1 MTHINETMNNKAEE
15 EYIEK
20 TFIYKFPT
28 CTTNQEYTLEVPI
41 KIPYHGSIKEL
52 MHRIMSSFKLPCY
65 VESDLLEALQRNIK
79 ELTLQFYDDK
89 SEKLIEAAKKGSLDL
104 EDIIK
109 NWEKIYK
116 EKTVE
121 YSDPIGTTDEEL
133 FAAAYH
139 RLVHSPSLE
148 PILQAE
154 HKFGRDVTEV
164 IQMRNTDYEHLTQK
178 QTDEMRVAVEAL
190 EAGSTEKSIN
200 DMAGRHFEEQ
210 SLLQGY
216 WGSRI
221 DALRLDQRRQY
232 RNWIMRMLEEQQ
244 TSMIPTPVGSPIIPL
259 PSLRPA
265 LDKFVHSEEKHT
277 TDYPLLEESFTIH
290 LGSQMKQMH
299 NIRILTGDVLD
310 FCRTKNSE
318 SGMDPTPQRLQTAL
332 GLYSNDLCGLVL
344 LSDNHL
350 GSYSGITKELC
361 SICQLTTEFH
371 FPPIDEQLEK
381 IKEDVKDAVAWRQAH
396 YREGS
401 DPHTKKSTTS
411 KSLQTGDVFVT
422 RHSNLTQVHVVF
434 HMVVNDS
441 LRSGDINS
449 RHPAILGL
457 RNILKTACCNDVT
470 TLTIPVLLVH
480 EMSED
485 MTVAWCTK
493 RAELVFKCVK
503 GFMIEMASWGGA
515 ELKNLQFLVPKGM
528 SEEVFGTL
536 ATMLPSIFRVSNPL
550 VFKATSTPQT
560 PKKLTCHSIN

>member
-1 MTHINETMNNKAEE
+1 MNMSEE
-15 EYIEK
+15 EHVEK
-20 TFIYKFPT
+20 TFVYKFPT
-28 CTTNQEYTLEVPI
+28 CTTNQEYVLEIPL
-41 KIPYHGSIKEL
+41 KIPYYGSIKEL
-52 MHRIMSSFKLPCY
+52 MHRIVSSFKLPCY
-65 VESDLLEALQRNIK
+65 VEPDLLESLENTIK
-79 ELTLQFYDDK
+79 ELTLQFYDERAENALENAMSGNTD
-89 SEKLIEAAKKGSLDL
+89 IE
-104 EDIIK
+104 EIIK

-116 EKTVE
+116 QKTVD
-121 YSDPIGTTDEEL
+121 YADPIGTTDEEL

-154 HKFGRDVTEV
+154 HKFGREVTEV
-164 IQMRNTDYEHLTQK
+164 IEKRDKHYEQLTQK
-178 QTDEMRVAVEAL
+178 QTEEMRKAVEAL

-200 DMAGRHFEEQ
+200 EMAGRHFEEQ
-210 SLLQGY
+210 SLLQGQ
-216 WGSRI
+216 WGSRV
-221 DALRLDQRRQY
+221 DALKLEQRRQY
-232 RNWIMRMLEEQQ
+232 RNWIMRLLEEQQ
-244 TSMIPTPVGSPIIPL
+244 TNMLPTPMGSPMGSTPPI
-259 PSLRPA
+259 RPA
-265 LDKFVHSEEKHT
+265 LDNFVHTEDKT
-277 TDYPLLEESFTIH
+277 TADYPILEESFTIH

-310 FCRTKNSE
+310 FCRIKKSE

-371 FPPIDEQLEK
+371 FLPIDEQLEK
-381 IKEDVKDAVAWRQAH
+381 IRDDVKDAVAWRQAH
-396 YREGS
+396 HKEGIES
-401 DPHTKKSTTS
+401 QTKKSTTS
-411 KSLQTGDVFVT
+411 KSLQTGDIYIT
-422 RHSNLTQVHVVF
+422 RHSNLAQVHVIF
-434 HMVVNDS
+434 HMVVNDT

-457 RNILKTACCNDVT
+457 RNILKTACCSDVT

-480 EMSED
+480 EMTED

-560 PKKLTCHSIN
+560 PKK

>member
-1 MTHINETMNNKAEE
+1 MNMPEDE
-15 EYIEK
+15 FVEK
-20 TFIYKFPT
+20 TFVYKFAT
-28 CTTNQEYTLEVPI
+28 CTTNQEYVLEVPL
-41 KIPYHGSIKEL
+41 KIPYGGNVKEL
-52 MHRIMSSFKLPCY
+52 MYRIMSSFKLPCY
-65 VESDLLEALQRNIK
+65 VESDLLQSLEHTIK
-79 ELTLQFYDDK
+79 TLTLEFYD
-89 SEKLIEAAKKGSLDL
+89 EKAEKTLEDAISGNLDI

-109 NWEKIYK
+109 NWEKTYK
-116 EKTVE
+116 QKTAE
-121 YSDPIGTTDEEL
+121 YADPIGTTDEEL

-139 RLVHSPSLE
+139 KLVHSPSLE

-164 IQMRNTDYEHLTQK
+164 IQMRDSHYEQLTQK
-178 QTDEMRVAVEAL
+178 QTEEMRVAVESL

-200 DMAGRHFEEQ
+200 EMAGRHFEEQ
-210 SLLQGY
+210 SLLQGH
-216 WGSRI
+216 WGSRV
-221 DALRLDQRRQY
+221 DALKLDQRRQY
-232 RNWIMRMLEEQQ
+232 RNWIMRLLEEQQ
-244 TSMIPTPVGSPIIPL
+244 TNMLPTPVGSPILSMPPI
-259 PSLRPA
+259 RPA
-265 LDKFVHSEEKHT
+265 LDNFVHSEEKNT
-277 TDYPLLEESFTIH
+277 AEYPILEESFTIH

-310 FCRTKNSE
+310 FCRTKKSD

-381 IKEDVKDAVAWRQAH
+381 IREDVKDAVAWRQAH
-396 YREGS
+396 HREVNDS
-401 DPHTKKSTTS
+401 QTKRSTGS
-411 KSLQTGDVFVT
+411 KSLQTGDVYIT
-422 RHSNLTQVHVVF
+422 RHSNLTQVHVIF

-449 RHPAILGL
+449 RHPVILGL

-470 TLTIPVLLVH
+470 TLTIPILLVH

-560 PKKLTCHSIN
+560 PKK

>member
-1 MTHINETMNNKAEE
+1 MNKAEE
-15 EYIEK
+15 EYVER
-20 TFIYKFPT
+20 TFVYKFST
-28 CTTNQEYTLEVPI
+28 CTTNQEYTLEIPL

-65 VESDLLEALQRNIK
+65 VESDLLKSLQRDIK
-79 ELTLQFYDDK
+79 EFTLQFHD
-89 SEKLIEAAKKGSLDL
+89 EKAEKFMEAAKAGSLDL
-104 EDIIK
+104 EEIIK

-116 EKTVE
+116 QKTVE

-148 PILQAE
+148 RILQEE
-154 HKFGRDVTEV
+154 HQRGRNVTKV
-164 IQMRNTDYEHLTQK
+164 IRMRNTAYEYLTQQ
-178 QTDEMRVAVEAL
+178 QTNEMRVAVEAL

-210 SLLQGY
+210 SILQGF
-216 WGSRI
+216 WGSKI
-221 DALRLDQRRQY
+221 DHLRLDERQQY
-232 RNWIMRMLEEQQ
+232 REWVMKLLEEQQ
-244 TSMIPTPVGSPIIPL
+244 TSMVSTPMGSPVVPL
-259 PSLRPA
+259 PPLRPA
-265 LDKFVHSEEKHT
+265 LDNFIHNEERQT

-299 NIRILTGDVLD
+299 NIRILTEDVLD
-310 FCRTKNSE
+310 FCRAKNSE
-318 SGMDPTPQRLQTAL
+318 SGIDPTPQRLQTAL

-361 SICQLTTEFH
+361 SVCQLTTEFH

-381 IKEDVKDAVAWRQAH
+381 IREDVKNAVAWRQAH
-396 YREGS
+396 HREGS
-401 DPHTKKSTTS
+401 DSHAKKSTTS
-411 KSLQTGDVFVT
+411 KSLQTGDIFIT
-422 RHSNLTQVHVVF
+422 RHSNLAQVHVVF
-434 HMVVNDS
+434 HMVVDDS

-550 VFKATSTPQT
+550 VFKATGTPQT
-560 PKKLTCHSIN
+560 PKK

>member
-1 MTHINETMNNKAEE
+1 MSKAQTPSMEE
-15 EYIEK
+15 EYVEE
-20 TFIYKFPT
+20 TFVFKFPT
-28 CTTNQEYTLEVPI
+28 CTTNEEYTLQIPI
-41 KIPYHGSIKEL
+41 KIPFRGSVKEL
-52 MHRIMSSFKLPCY
+52 VHRIMSSFKLPCY
-65 VESDLLEALQRNIK
+65 VEIELLNSLETSIK
-79 ELTLQFYDDK
+79 EWTTKFHDER
-89 SEKLIEAAKKGSLDL
+89 SEKLIDAAKNGDLDV
-104 EDIIK
+104 EEIIK
-109 NWEKIYK
+109 NWEKVYK
-116 EKTVE
+116 QKTAE
-121 YSDPIGTTDEEL
+121 YAEPMGTTDEEL

-154 HKFGRDVTEV
+154 HKFGKDVTEV
-164 IQMRNTDYEHLTQK
+164 INMRDKDYNQLTQK
-178 QTDEMRVAVEAL
+178 QTEEMQLAVETL

-210 SLLQGY
+210 SLLQGH
-216 WGSRI
+216 WGSKV
-221 DALRLDQRRQY
+221 DALKLEQRRQY
-232 RNWIMRMLEEQQ
+232 RNWIMRLLEEQQ
-244 TSMIPTPVGSPIIPL
+244 TNMLPTPVESPMVPVPPL
-259 PSLRPA
+259 GPGFENFVKND
-265 LDKFVHSEEKHT
+265 DKST
-277 TDYPLLEESFTIH
+277 SDYQQLEESFTIH

-310 FCRTKNSE
+310 FCRTKNCDSE
-318 SGMDPTPQRLQTAL
+318 SADPTPQRLQTAL

-350 GSYSGITKELC
+350 GSYSGVTKELV
-361 SICQLTTEFH
+361 SISQLTAEFH
-371 FPPIDEQLEK
+371 FPPIDEQIEK
-381 IKEDVKDAVAWRQAH
+381 IREDVKDAIAWRQAH
-396 YREGS
+396 HKE
-401 DPHTKKSTTS
+401 DNDLQQTKKTTLS
-411 KSLQTGDVFVT
+411 KTLQTGDVFIT
-422 RHSNLTQVHVVF
+422 RHSNLAQVHVVF

-480 EMSED
+480 EMTED

-550 VFKATSTPQT
+550 VFKATSIPQT
-560 PKKLTCHSIN
+560 PKK

>member
-1 MTHINETMNNKAEE
+1 MNMSEE
-15 EYIEK
+15 EHVEK
-20 TFIYKFPT
+20 TFVYKFPT
-28 CTTNQEYTLEVPI
+28 CTTNQEYVLEIPL
-41 KIPYHGSIKEL
+41 KIPYYGSIKEL
-52 MHRIMSSFKLPCY
+52 MHRIVSSFKLPCY
-65 VESDLLEALQRNIK
+65 VEPNLLQSLENAIK
-79 ELTLQFYDDK
+79 ELTLQFYD
-89 SEKLIEAAKKGSLDL
+89 EKAENTLENAISGTTDIE
-104 EDIIK
+104 EIIK
-109 NWEKIYK
+109 NWEKTYK
-116 EKTVE
+116 QKTVD
-121 YSDPIGTTDEEL
+121 YADPIGTTDEEL

-164 IQMRNTDYEHLTQK
+164 IQMRDTHYEQLTQN
-178 QTDEMRVAVEAL
+178 QTEEMRKAVEAL

-200 DMAGRHFEEQ
+200 EMAGRHFEEQ
-210 SLLQGY
+210 SLLQGH
-216 WGSRI
+216 WGSRV
-221 DALRLDQRRQY
+221 DALKLEQRRQY
-232 RNWIMRMLEEQQ
+232 RNWIMRLLEEQQ
-244 TSMIPTPVGSPIIPL
+244 TNMLPTPMGSPMVSTPPI
-259 PSLRPA
+259 RPA
-265 LDKFVHSEEKHT
+265 LDNFVHIEDKTSA
-277 TDYPLLEESFTIH
+277 DYPVLEESFTIH

-310 FCRTKNSE
+310 FCRIKKSE
-318 SGMDPTPQRLQTAL
+318 TGMDPTPQRLQTAL
-332 GLYSNDLCGLVL
+332 GLYSSDLCGLVL

-361 SICQLTTEFH
+361 AICQLTTEFH

-381 IKEDVKDAVAWRQAH
+381 IRDDVKDAVAWRQAH
-396 YREGS
+396 HKEGIETQ
-401 DPHTKKSTTS
+401 TKKSTTS
-411 KSLQTGDVFVT
+411 KSLQTGDVYIT
-422 RHSNLTQVHVVF
+422 RHSNLAQVHVIF
-434 HMVVNDS
+434 HMVVNDT

-480 EMSED
+480 EMTEE

-560 PKKLTCHSIN
+560 PKK

>member
-1 MTHINETMNNKAEE
+1 MNMPEE
-15 EYIEK
+15 VYVEK
-20 TFIYKFPT
+20 TFTYQFPT
-28 CTTNQEYTLEVPI
+28 CVTNQEYLLEVPL
-41 KIPYHGSIKEL
+41 KIPYHGSVKEL
-52 MHRIMSSFKLPCY
+52 THRIMSSFKLPCY
-65 VESDLLEALQRNIK
+65 VEADLLRTLKRTIET
-79 ELTLQFYDDK
+79 LTLEFYDEK
-89 SEKLIEAAKKGSLDL
+89 SEKAIENAKSGTLDI
-104 EDIIK
+104 EDTIK

-116 EKTVE
+116 QKTSE
-121 YSDPIGTTDEEL
+121 YADPMGTTDEEL

-164 IQMRNTDYEHLTQK
+164 IQMKDTHYEQLTQK
-178 QTDEMRVAVEAL
+178 QTEEMRVAVEGL
-190 EAGSTEKSIN
+190 EAGSTEEKSIN
-200 DMAGRHFEEQ
+200 EMAGRHFDEQ
-210 SLLQGY
+210 SLLQGH
-216 WGSRI
+216 WGSRV
-221 DALRLDQRRQY
+221 DALKLEQRRQY
-232 RNWIMRMLEEQQ
+232 RNWIMRLLEEQQ
-244 TSMIPTPVGSPIIPL
+244 TNMPPTPVGSPMLSMP
-259 PSLRPA
+259 PMRPA
-265 LDKFVHSEEKHT
+265 LDNFVHNEEKNT
-277 TDYPLLEESFTIH
+277 ADYPILEESFTIH

-310 FCRTKNSE
+310 FCRTKKSE

-344 LSDNHL
+344 FCDNHL
-350 GSYSGITKELC
+350 GTYSGITKELC

-381 IKEDVKDAVAWRQAH
+381 IREDVKDAVAWRQTH
-396 YREGS
+396 HKDINDS
-401 DPHTKKSTTS
+401 QTKRSTGS
-411 KSLQTGDVFVT
+411 KSLQTGDVYIT
-422 RHSNLTQVHVVF
+422 RHSNLAQVHVIF

-485 MTVAWCTK
+485 MTVVWCTK

-560 PKKLTCHSIN
+560 PKK

>member
-1 MTHINETMNNKAEE
+1 MTNKQILLKTMNKAEE
-15 EYIEK
+15 EYVEK
-20 TFIYKFPT
+20 TFVYKFPT
-28 CTTNQEYTLEVPI
+28 CTTNQEYTLEIPL
-41 KIPYHGSIKEL
+41 KIPYHGSTKEL

-65 VESDLLEALQRNIK
+65 VESDLLKCLQRNIK
-79 ELTLQFYDDK
+79 EFTLQFHD
-89 SEKLIEAAKKGSLDL
+89 EKAEKFIEAAKAGSLDL
-104 EDIIK
+104 EEIIK

-116 EKTVE
+116 QKTVE

-148 PILQAE
+148 PILQEE
-154 HKFGRDVTEV
+154 HKYGRDVTEV
-164 IQMRNTDYEHLTQK
+164 IQMRDTDYERLTQK

-210 SLLQGY
+210 SLLQGF
-216 WGSRI
+216 WGSKI

-232 RNWIMRMLEEQQ
+232 RNWIMRLLEEQQ
-244 TSMIPTPVGSPIIPL
+244 TSMVSTPMGSPIVPL
-259 PSLRPA
+259 PPLRPA
-265 LDKFVHSEEKHT
+265 LDNFVHSEEKQT

-332 GLYSNDLCGLVL
+332 ELYSNDLCGLVL

-381 IKEDVKDAVAWRQAH
+381 IREDVKDAVAWRQAH
-396 YREGS
+396 HREGNDS
-401 DPHTKKSTTS
+401 HAKKSTTS
-411 KSLQTGDVFVT
+411 KSLQTGDVFIT
-422 RHSNLTQVHVVF
+422 RHSNLAQVHVVF

-560 PKKLTCHSIN
+560 PKK

>member
-1 MTHINETMNNKAEE
+1 MAEDPFV
-15 EYIEK
+15 EK
-20 TFIYKFPT
+20 LFVFKFPT
-28 CTTNQEYTLEVPI
+28 CTTNEDYTLEIPI
-41 KIPYHGSIKEL
+41 KIPYRGNVTEFAY
-52 MHRIMSSFKLPCY
+52 RIMSSFKLPPY
-65 VESDLLEALQRNIK
+65 VETDLMNSLDETVDKWTQEYYDER
-79 ELTLQFYDDK
+79 DDK
-89 SEKLIEAAKKGSLDL
+89 LIDAAINGELDV
-104 EDIIK
+104 ERIVKD
-109 NWEKIYK
+109 WEKAYK
-116 EKTVE
+116 TKTVE
-121 YSDPIGTTDEEL
+121 YAEPIGTTDEEL

-154 HKFGRDVTEV
+154 HKYGKDVTEV
-164 IQMRNTDYEHLTQK
+164 IQIRDGEYEQLTQK
-178 QTDEMRVAVEAL
+178 QTDEMKVAVEAL
-190 EAGSTEKSIN
+190 EAGSTERSIN
-200 DMAGRHFEEQ
+200 EMAARHFEEQ
-210 SLLQGY
+210 SLLQGH
-216 WGSRI
+216 WGSRV
-221 DALRLDQRRQY
+221 DALKLEQRRQY
-232 RNWIMRMLEEQQ
+232 RNWIMRLLEEQQ
-244 TSMIPTPVGSPIIPL
+244 TNMLPTPVESPMVPMPL
-259 PSLRPA
+259 VPELLSNNDNKTVKNTSDLPQ
-265 LDKFVHSEEKHT
+265 
-277 TDYPLLEESFTIH
+277 LEESFTIH

-310 FCRTKNSE
+310 FCRTKNNGNME
-318 SGMDPTPQRLQTAL
+318 PTPQRLQTAL

-350 GSYSGITKELC
+350 GSYSGITKELS

-381 IKEDVKDAVAWRQAH
+381 IKEDVKEAVAWRQTH
-396 YREGS
+396 HREGS
-401 DPHTKKSTTS
+401 DNQVKKSTS
-411 KSLQTGDVFVT
+411 SRSLQTGDVFIT
-422 RHSNLTQVHVVF
+422 RHSNLAQVHVVF

-457 RNILKTACCNDVT
+457 RNILKTACVNDVT
-470 TLTIPVLLVH
+470 TITIPVLLVH
-480 EMSED
+480 EMTED

-550 VFKATSTPQT
+550 VFKANGAPNT
-560 PKKLTCHSIN
+560 PKK

>member
-1 MTHINETMNNKAEE
+1 MSDEETIVKM
-15 EYIEK
+15 
-20 TFIYKFPT
+20 FSFQFPT
-28 CTTNQEYTLEVPI
+28 CTTNQQYTLEIPL
-41 KIPYHGSIKEL
+41 KIPYHGSIREL
-52 MHRIMSSFKLPCY
+52 THRIMTAFKLPCY
-65 VESDLLEALQRNIK
+65 IETDLLDSLQHTVK
-79 ELTLQFYDDK
+79 KLTEQFHDDK
-89 SEKLIEAAKKGSLDL
+89 AELLIDAAKSGNLDIEEL
-104 EDIIK
+104 IK
-109 NWEKIYK
+109 SWEKTYK
-116 EKTVE
+116 LKTVE
-121 YSDPIGTTDEEL
+121 YAEPRGTTDEEL

-139 RLVHSPSLE
+139 KLVHSPSLE

-154 HKFGRDVTEV
+154 HTYGKAVTEV
-164 IQMRNTDYEHLTQK
+164 IQMRDTDYDQLTQK
-178 QTDEMRVAVEAL
+178 QTEEMRVAVETL
-190 EAGSTEKSIN
+190 ETGSTERSIN
-200 DMAGRHFEEQ
+200 EMAGRHFEEQ
-210 SLLQGY
+210 SLLQGH
-216 WGSRI
+216 WGSRV
-221 DALRLDQRRQY
+221 DALKLEQRRQY
-232 RNWIMRMLEEQQ
+232 RNWIMKLLEEQQ
-244 TSMIPTPVGSPIIPL
+244 TSMLPTPVGSPMSSMPPIHPEID
-259 PSLRPA
+259 RFVGND
-265 LDKFVHSEEKHT
+265 DKNT
-277 TDYPLLEESFTIH
+277 TVYPQLEESFTIH

-310 FCRTKNSE
+310 FCRIRHND

-332 GLYSNDLCGLVL
+332 GLYSNDLCGLVI

-381 IKEDVKDAVAWRQAH
+381 IREDVKEAVAWRQAH
-396 YREGS
+396 SREGN
-401 DPHTKKSTTS
+401 DPQVRKSTSS
-411 KSLQTGDVFVT
+411 KSLQTGDVFIT
-422 RHSNLTQVHVVF
+422 RHSNLAQIHVVF
-434 HMVVNDS
+434 HMVVHDS

-457 RNILKTACCNDVT
+457 RNILKTACTNDVT

-515 ELKNLQFLVPKGM
+515 ELKNLQFLVPTGM

-560 PKKLTCHSIN
+560 PKK

>member
-1 MTHINETMNNKAEE
+1 MSKAQTPSMEE
-15 EYIEK
+15 EYVEE
-20 TFIYKFPT
+20 TFVFKFPT
-28 CTTNQEYTLEVPI
+28 CTTNEEYTLQIPI
-41 KIPYHGSIKEL
+41 KIPFRGSVKEL
-52 MHRIMSSFKLPCY
+52 VHRIMSSFKLPCY
-65 VESDLLEALQRNIK
+65 VEIELLNSLETRIK
-79 ELTLQFYDDK
+79 EWTTKFHDER
-89 SEKLIEAAKKGSLDL
+89 SEKLIDAAKNGDLDV
-104 EDIIK
+104 EEIIK
-109 NWEKIYK
+109 NWEKVYK
-116 EKTVE
+116 QKTAE
-121 YSDPIGTTDEEL
+121 YAEPMGTTDEEL

-154 HKFGRDVTEV
+154 HKFGKDVTEV
-164 IQMRNTDYEHLTQK
+164 INMRDKDYDQLTQK
-178 QTDEMRVAVEAL
+178 QTEEMRLAVETL

-210 SLLQGY
+210 SLLQGH
-216 WGSRI
+216 WGSKV
-221 DALRLDQRRQY
+221 DALKLEQRRQY
-232 RNWIMRMLEEQQ
+232 RNWIMRLLEEQQ
-244 TSMIPTPVGSPIIPL
+244 TNMLPTPVESPMVPVPPL
-259 PSLRPA
+259 GPGFENFVKND
-265 LDKFVHSEEKHT
+265 DKST
-277 TDYPLLEESFTIH
+277 SDYQQLEESFTIH

-310 FCRTKNSE
+310 FCRTKNCDSE
-318 SGMDPTPQRLQTAL
+318 SADPTPQRLQTAL

-350 GSYSGITKELC
+350 GSYSGVTKELV
-361 SICQLTTEFH
+361 SISQLTAEFH
-371 FPPIDEQLEK
+371 FPPIDEQIEK
-381 IKEDVKDAVAWRQAH
+381 IREDVKDAIAWRQAH
-396 YREGS
+396 HKE
-401 DPHTKKSTTS
+401 DNDLQQTKKTTLS
-411 KSLQTGDVFVT
+411 KTLQTGDVFIT
-422 RHSNLTQVHVVF
+422 RHSNLAQVHVVF

-480 EMSED
+480 EMTED

-560 PKKLTCHSIN
+560 PKK

>member
-1 MTHINETMNNKAEE
+1 MNMPEE
-15 EYIEK
+15 DYVEK
-20 TFIYKFPT
+20 TFTYQFPT
-28 CTTNQEYTLEVPI
+28 CSTNQKYLLEIPL
-41 KIPYHGSIKEL
+41 KIPYHGSVKEL
-52 MHRIMSSFKLPCY
+52 THRIMSSFKLPCY
-65 VESDLLEALQRNIK
+65 VETDLLQTLERTI
-79 ELTLQFYDDK
+79 EMLTLEFYDEK
-89 SEKLIEAAKKGSLDL
+89 SEKAIENAKSGTLDI

-116 EKTVE
+116 QKTTE
-121 YSDPIGTTDEEL
+121 YADPMGTTDEEL

-164 IQMRNTDYEHLTQK
+164 IQMKDTQYEQLTQK
-178 QTDEMRVAVEAL
+178 QTEEMRVAVEDL
-190 EAGSTEKSIN
+190 ETGSTEEKSIN
-200 DMAGRHFEEQ
+200 EMAGRHFEEQ
-210 SLLQGY
+210 SLLQGH
-216 WGSRI
+216 WGSRV
-221 DALRLDQRRQY
+221 DALKLEQRRQY
-232 RNWIMRMLEEQQ
+232 RNWIMRLLEEQQ
-244 TSMIPTPVGSPIIPL
+244 TNMPPTPVGSPMLSMP
-259 PSLRPA
+259 PMRRA
-265 LDKFVHSEEKHT
+265 LENFVHSEEKNT
-277 TDYPLLEESFTIH
+277 ADYPILEESFTIH

-310 FCRTKNSE
+310 FCRTKKSE

-350 GSYSGITKELC
+350 GTYSGTTKELC

-381 IKEDVKDAVAWRQAH
+381 IREDVKDAIAWRQAH
-396 YREGS
+396 HKEVNES
-401 DPHTKKSTTS
+401 QTKRSTGS
-411 KSLQTGDVFVT
+411 KSLQTGDVYIT
-422 RHSNLTQVHVVF
+422 RHSNLAQVHVIF

-560 PKKLTCHSIN
+560 PKK

>member
-1 MTHINETMNNKAEE
+1 MNMPEE
-15 EYIEK
+15 DSVLK
-20 TFIYKFPT
+20 TFVYKFPT
-28 CTTNQEYTLEVPI
+28 CTTNQEYTVEVPL
-41 KIPYHGSIKEL
+41 KIPYHGSVKEL
-52 MHRIMSSFKLPCY
+52 MYRIMSSFKLPCY
-65 VESDLLEALQRNIK
+65 VESDLLQSLEHKIK
-79 ELTLQFYDDK
+79 ELTLEFHDEKAEKVLEGAK
-89 SEKLIEAAKKGSLDL
+89 SGRLDIE
-104 EDIIK
+104 EIIK
-109 NWEKIYK
+109 SWEKTYK
-116 EKTVE
+116 QKTVE
-121 YSDPIGTTDEEL
+121 YADPIGTTDEEL

-164 IQMRNTDYEHLTQK
+164 IEMRDTDYEQLTRK
-178 QTDEMRVAVEAL
+178 QTEEMRVAVEAF
-190 EAGSTEKSIN
+190 ESGSTEKSIN
-200 DMAGRHFEEQ
+200 EMAGRHFEEQ
-210 SLLQGY
+210 SLLQGH
-216 WGSRI
+216 WGSRV
-221 DALRLDQRRQY
+221 DALKLEQRRQY
-232 RNWIMRMLEEQQ
+232 RNWIMRLLEEQQ
-244 TSMIPTPVGSPIIPL
+244 TNMLPTPVGSPMVPMPPI
-259 PSLRPA
+259 RPA
-265 LDKFVHSEEKHT
+265 LDNFVHSEDKHT
-277 TDYPLLEESFTIH
+277 ADYPLLEESFTIH

-310 FCRTKNSE
+310 FCRTKKSE

-381 IKEDVKDAVAWRQAH
+381 IREDVKDAIAWRQTH
-396 YREGS
+396 HKEGNNDS
-401 DPHTKKSTTS
+401 QIKRSSSS
-411 KSLQTGDVFVT
+411 KSLQTGDIYIT
-422 RHSNLTQVHVVF
+422 RHSNLAQVHVIF

-550 VFKATSTPQT
+550 VFKATSTPKS
-560 PKKLTCHSIN
+560 PKK

>member
-1 MTHINETMNNKAEE
+1 MNASEE
-15 EYIEK
+15 EHVEK
-20 TFIYKFPT
+20 TFVYKFPT
-28 CTTNQEYTLEVPI
+28 CATNQEYVLEIPL
-41 KIPYHGSIKEL
+41 KIPYYGSIKEL
-52 MHRIMSSFKLPCY
+52 MHRIVSSFKLPCY
-65 VESDLLEALQRNIK
+65 VEPDLLQSLENTIK
-79 ELTLQFYDDK
+79 ELTLQFYD
-89 SEKLIEAAKKGSLDL
+89 EKAENALENAISGTTDIE
-104 EDIIK
+104 EIIK
-109 NWEKIYK
+109 NWEKTYK
-116 EKTVE
+116 QKTVD
-121 YSDPIGTTDEEL
+121 YADPIGTTDEEL

-164 IQMRNTDYEHLTQK
+164 IQMRDTHYEQLTQN
-178 QTDEMRVAVEAL
+178 QTEEMRKAVEAL

-200 DMAGRHFEEQ
+200 EMAGRHFEEQ
-210 SLLQGY
+210 SLMQGH
-216 WGSRI
+216 WGSRV
-221 DALRLDQRRQY
+221 DALKLEQRRQY
-232 RNWIMRMLEEQQ
+232 RNWIMRLLEEQQ
-244 TSMIPTPVGSPIIPL
+244 TNMLPTPMGSPMVSTPPI
-259 PSLRPA
+259 RPA
-265 LDKFVHSEEKHT
+265 LDNFVHIEDKT
-277 TDYPLLEESFTIH
+277 TADYPILEESFTIH

-310 FCRTKNSE
+310 FCRIKKSE

-332 GLYSNDLCGLVL
+332 GLYSSDLCGLVL

-381 IKEDVKDAVAWRQAH
+381 IRDDVKDAVAWRRAH
-396 YREGS
+396 HKEGIETQ
-401 DPHTKKSTTS
+401 TKKSTTS
-411 KSLQTGDVFVT
+411 KSLQTGDVYIT
-422 RHSNLTQVHVVF
+422 RHSNLAQVHVIF
-434 HMVVNDS
+434 HMVVNDT

-480 EMSED
+480 EMTEE

-560 PKKLTCHSIN
+560 PKK

>member
-1 MTHINETMNNKAEE
+1 MPEE
-15 EYIEK
+15 DSVLK
-20 TFIYKFPT
+20 TFVYKFPT
-28 CTTNQEYTLEVPI
+28 CTTNQEYTVEVPL
-41 KIPYHGSIKEL
+41 KIPYHGSVKEL
-52 MHRIMSSFKLPCY
+52 MYRIMSSFKLPCY
-65 VESDLLEALQRNIK
+65 VESDLLQSLEHKIK
-79 ELTLQFYDDK
+79 ELTLEFHDEKAEKVLEGAK
-89 SEKLIEAAKKGSLDL
+89 SGRLDIE
-104 EDIIK
+104 EIIK
-109 NWEKIYK
+109 SWEKTYK
-116 EKTVE
+116 QKTVE
-121 YSDPIGTTDEEL
+121 YADPIGTTDEEL

-164 IQMRNTDYEHLTQK
+164 IEMRDTDYEQLTRK
-178 QTDEMRVAVEAL
+178 QTEEMRVAVEAF
-190 EAGSTEKSIN
+190 ESGSTEKSIN
-200 DMAGRHFEEQ
+200 EMAGRHFEEQ
-210 SLLQGY
+210 SLLQGH
-216 WGSRI
+216 WGSRV
-221 DALRLDQRRQY
+221 DALKLEQRRQY
-232 RNWIMRMLEEQQ
+232 RNWIMRLLEEQQ
-244 TSMIPTPVGSPIIPL
+244 TNMLPTPVGSPMVPMPPI
-259 PSLRPA
+259 RPA
-265 LDKFVHSEEKHT
+265 LDNFVHSEDKHT
-277 TDYPLLEESFTIH
+277 ADYPLLEESFTIH

-310 FCRTKNSE
+310 FCRTKKSE

-381 IKEDVKDAVAWRQAH
+381 IREDVKDAIAWRQTH
-396 YREGS
+396 HKEGNNDS
-401 DPHTKKSTTS
+401 QIKRSSSS
-411 KSLQTGDVFVT
+411 KSLQTGDIYIT
-422 RHSNLTQVHVVF
+422 RHSNLAQVHVIF

-550 VFKATSTPQT
+550 VFKATSTPKS
-560 PKKLTCHSIN
+560 PKK

>member
-1 MTHINETMNNKAEE
+1 MDEE
-15 EYIEK
+15 GIEK
-20 TFIYKFPT
+20 IFEFKFSA
-28 CTTNQEYTLEVPI
+28 CTSDQEYSLEVPLR
-41 KIPYHGSIKEL
+41 IPFEGSTREFV
-52 MHRIMSSFKLPCY
+52 HRLMSSFKLPAY
-65 VESDLLEALQRNIK
+65 IETDLLSSLDSQIK
-79 ELTLQFYDDK
+79 EWTAQFHDLRT
-89 SEKLIEAAKKGSLDL
+89 EKVINDAKEGQIDV
-104 EDIIK
+104 EEIIRS
-109 NWEKIYK
+109 WERLYK
-116 EKTVE
+116 QKTAE
-121 YSDPIGTTDEEL
+121 YAEPVGTTDEEL

-148 PILQAE
+148 TILQSE
-154 HKFGRDVTEV
+154 HKFGKDVTE
-164 IQMRNTDYEHLTQK
+164 IIEMRDNDSDQLTQK
-178 QTDEMRVAVEAL
+178 QTEEMRLAVETL
-190 EAGSTEKSIN
+190 ESGSTEKSIN

-210 SLLQGY
+210 SLLQGH
-216 WGSRI
+216 WGSKI
-221 DALRLDQRRQY
+221 DALKLEQRRQY
-232 RNWIMRMLEEQQ
+232 RNWIMRLLEEQQ
-244 TSMIPTPVGSPIIPL
+244 TDMLPSPIESTITSV
-259 PSLRPA
+259 PSFGPGFDHSTNQD
-265 LDKFVHSEEKHT
+265 DKNAA
-277 TDYPLLEESFTIH
+277 DYQQLEESFTIH

-310 FCRTKNSE
+310 FCRTKNFDSTNA
-318 SGMDPTPQRLQTAL
+318 DPTPQRLQTAL

-344 LSDNHL
+344 LSDNNL
-350 GSYSGITKELC
+350 GSYSGITKELS
-361 SICQLTTEFH
+361 SISQLTTEFH
-371 FPPIDEQLEK
+371 FPAIDEQLEK
-381 IKEDVKDAVAWRQAH
+381 IREDVKEAVAWRLLHQK
-396 YREGS
+396 E
-401 DPHTKKSTTS
+401 DNDLQQPKKTSQS

-422 RHSNLTQVHVVF
+422 RHSNLAQVHVVF

-480 EMSED
+480 EMTED

-536 ATMLPSIFRVSNPL
+536 ATMLPSVFRVSNPL

-560 PKKLTCHSIN
+560 LKS

>member
-1 MTHINETMNNKAEE
+1 MNMPEE
-15 EYIEK
+15 EYAEK
-20 TFIYKFPT
+20 TFVYKFPS
-28 CTTNQEYTLEVPI
+28 CTTKQEYVLEIPLKV
-41 KIPYHGSIKEL
+41 PYHGSIKEL
-52 MHRIMSSFKLPCY
+52 MHRIMTSFKIPCY
-65 VESDLLEALQRNIK
+65 VESDLLASLETTIK
-79 ELTLQFYDDK
+79 ELTLQFYNEKAEKALANAK
-89 SEKLIEAAKKGSLDL
+89 SGNLDI

-116 EKTVE
+116 QKTVD
-121 YSDPIGTTDEEL
+121 YADPIGTTDEEL

-154 HKFGRDVTEV
+154 HKYGRDVTEV
-164 IQMRNTDYEHLTQK
+164 IQMRDTHYEQLTQK
-178 QTDEMRVAVEAL
+178 QTEEMRVAVEAL

-210 SLLQGY
+210 SLLQGH
-216 WGSRI
+216 WGSRV
-221 DALRLDQRRQY
+221 DALKLEQRRQY
-232 RNWIMRMLEEQQ
+232 RNWIMRLLEEQQ
-244 TSMIPTPVGSPIIPL
+244 TNMLPTPVGSPMVSMPPI
-259 PSLRPA
+259 RPA
-265 LDKFVHSEEKHT
+265 LDNFIHSEDKNT
-277 TDYPLLEESFTIH
+277 ADYPILEESFTIH

-310 FCRTKNSE
+310 FCRTKKSD

-381 IKEDVKDAVAWRQAH
+381 IRDDVKDAVAWRQA
-396 YREGS
+396 RQKEGNES
-401 DPHTKKSTTS
+401 QTKKSTNS
-411 KSLQTGDVFVT
+411 KSLQTGDVYIT
-422 RHSNLTQVHVVF
+422 RHSNLAQVHVIF

-560 PKKLTCHSIN
+560 PKK

>member
-1 MTHINETMNNKAEE
+1 
-15 EYIEK
+15 
-20 TFIYKFPT
+20 
-28 CTTNQEYTLEVPI
+28 
-41 KIPYHGSIKEL
+41 
-52 MHRIMSSFKLPCY
+52 MSSFKLPCY
-65 VESDLLEALQRNIK
+65 VEIELLNSLETSIK
-79 ELTLQFYDDK
+79 EWTTKFHDER
-89 SEKLIEAAKKGSLDL
+89 SEKLIDAAKNGDLDV
-104 EDIIK
+104 EEIIK
-109 NWEKIYK
+109 NWEKVYK
-116 EKTVE
+116 QKTAE
-121 YSDPIGTTDEEL
+121 YAEPMGTTDEEL

-154 HKFGRDVTEV
+154 HKFGKDVTEV
-164 IQMRNTDYEHLTQK
+164 INMRDKDYNQLTQK
-178 QTDEMRVAVEAL
+178 QTEEMQLAVETL

-210 SLLQGY
+210 SLLQGH
-216 WGSRI
+216 WGSKV
-221 DALRLDQRRQY
+221 DALKLEQRRQY
-232 RNWIMRMLEEQQ
+232 RNWIMRLLEEQQ
-244 TSMIPTPVGSPIIPL
+244 TNMLPTPVESPMVPVPPL
-259 PSLRPA
+259 GPGFENFVKND
-265 LDKFVHSEEKHT
+265 DKST
-277 TDYPLLEESFTIH
+277 SDYQQLEESFTIH

-310 FCRTKNSE
+310 FCRTKNCDSE
-318 SGMDPTPQRLQTAL
+318 SADPTPQRLQTAL

-350 GSYSGITKELC
+350 GSYSGVTKELV
-361 SICQLTTEFH
+361 SISQLTAEFH
-371 FPPIDEQLEK
+371 FPPIDEQIEK
-381 IKEDVKDAVAWRQAH
+381 IREDVKDAIAWRQAH
-396 YREGS
+396 HKE
-401 DPHTKKSTTS
+401 DNDLQQTKKTTLS
-411 KSLQTGDVFVT
+411 KTLQTGDVFIT
-422 RHSNLTQVHVVF
+422 RHSNLAQVHVVF

-480 EMSED
+480 EMTED

-550 VFKATSTPQT
+550 VFKATSIPQT
-560 PKKLTCHSIN
+560 PKK

>member
-1 MTHINETMNNKAEE
+1 MNMSEE
-15 EYIEK
+15 EHVEK
-20 TFIYKFPT
+20 TFVYKFPT
-28 CTTNQEYTLEVPI
+28 CTTNQEYVLEIPL
-41 KIPYHGSIKEL
+41 KIPYYGSIKEL
-52 MHRIMSSFKLPCY
+52 MHRIVSSFKLPCY
-65 VESDLLEALQRNIK
+65 VEPDLLESLENTIK
-79 ELTLQFYDDK
+79 ELTLQFYDERAENALENAMSGNTD
-89 SEKLIEAAKKGSLDL
+89 IE
-104 EDIIK
+104 EIIK
-109 NWEKIYK
+109 NWEKTYK
-116 EKTVE
+116 QKTVD
-121 YSDPIGTTDEEL
+121 YADPIGTTDEEL

-154 HKFGRDVTEV
+154 HKFGREVTEV
-164 IQMRNTDYEHLTQK
+164 IQMRDTHYEQLTQK
-178 QTDEMRVAVEAL
+178 QTEEMRKAVEAL

-200 DMAGRHFEEQ
+200 EMAGRHFEEQ
-210 SLLQGY
+210 SLLQGQ
-216 WGSRI
+216 WGSRV
-221 DALRLDQRRQY
+221 DALKLEQRRQY
-232 RNWIMRMLEEQQ
+232 RNWIMRLLEEQQ
-244 TSMIPTPVGSPIIPL
+244 TNMLPTPMGSPMVSTPPI
-259 PSLRPA
+259 RPA
-265 LDKFVHSEEKHT
+265 LDNFVHTEDKT
-277 TDYPLLEESFTIH
+277 TADYPILEESFTIH

-310 FCRTKNSE
+310 FCRIKKSE

-350 GSYSGITKELC
+350 GSYSGIAKELC

-371 FPPIDEQLEK
+371 FLPIDEQLEK
-381 IKEDVKDAVAWRQAH
+381 IRDDVKDAVAWRQARH
-396 YREGS
+396 KEGNES
-401 DPHTKKSTTS
+401 QTKKSTTS
-411 KSLQTGDVFVT
+411 KSLQTGDVYIT
-422 RHSNLTQVHVVF
+422 RHSNLAQVHVIF

-480 EMSED
+480 EMTED

-560 PKKLTCHSIN
+560 PKK

>member
-1 MTHINETMNNKAEE
+1 MNILEDESVIKIFK
-15 EYIEK
+15 YQF
-20 TFIYKFPT
+20 TT
-28 CTTNQEYTLEVPI
+28 CTTNQEYSLE
-41 KIPYHGSIKEL
+41 IPLQIPFNGSIKEL
-52 MHRIMSSFKLPCY
+52 THRIMSLFKLPCY
-65 VESDLLEALQRNIK
+65 IEKDLLKTLEVTAKQ
-79 ELTLQFYDDK
+79 LTLDYYDK
-89 SEKLIEAAKKGSLDL
+89 NTEKLIDAAKSGDLDI
-104 EDIIK
+104 EEIIK
-109 NWEKIYK
+109 AWEKIYK
-116 EKTVE
+116 QKTVE
-121 YSDPIGTTDEEL
+121 YADPIGTTDEEL

-139 RLVHSPSLE
+139 KLIHSPSLE

-154 HKFGRDVTEV
+154 HKFGKDVTEV
-164 IQMRNTDYEHLTQK
+164 IHMRNSAYEQLTQK
-178 QTDEMRVAVEAL
+178 QTEEMRYAVEAL

-200 DMAGRHFEEQ
+200 EMAGRHFEEQ
-210 SLLQGY
+210 SLLQGH
-216 WGSRI
+216 WGSRV
-221 DALRLDQRRQY
+221 DALKLDQRRQY
-232 RNWIMRMLEEQQ
+232 RNWIMRLLEEQQ
-244 TSMIPTPVGSPIIPL
+244 TNMLPTPMGSPIIPIAA
-259 PSLRPA
+259 SIGSVTN
-265 LDKFVHSEEKHT
+265 KGEHSEET
-277 TDYPLLEESFTIH
+277 NTAEYPVLEESFTIH

-310 FCRTKNSE
+310 FCRTAKSNE
-318 SGMDPTPQRLQTAL
+318 GMDPTPQRLQTAL
-332 GLYSNDLCGLVL
+332 ALYSNDLCGVVL

-350 GSYSGITKELC
+350 GSYSGITKDLC

-371 FPPIDEQLEK
+371 FSPIDEQLEK
-381 IKEDVKDAVAWRQAH
+381 AREDVRDAIAWRH
-396 YREGS
+396 MHHREGC
-401 DPHTKKSTTS
+401 DLQVRKSTS
-411 KSLQTGDVFVT
+411 KSLQTGDVYIT
-422 RHSNLTQVHVVF
+422 RHSNLAEVHVVF

-560 PKKLTCHSIN
+560 PKK